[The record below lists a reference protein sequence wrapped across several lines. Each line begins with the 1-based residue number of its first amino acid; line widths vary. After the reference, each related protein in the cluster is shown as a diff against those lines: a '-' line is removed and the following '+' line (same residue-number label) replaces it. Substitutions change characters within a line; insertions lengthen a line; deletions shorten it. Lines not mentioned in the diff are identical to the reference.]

1 MSMYCMY
8 VFTVFENNAC
18 VECELQADQ
27 LLRETHPTPLLSKDG
42 QMLDAVFFE
51 QFRSMLI
58 DTNT

>member
-1 MSMYCMY
+1 MYC
-8 VFTVFENNAC
+8 TVFENNAC
-18 VECELQADQ
+18 MECELQADQ